1 MEKGCRLPMWPK
13 LSQSREWSGRSA
25 RVVPGR
31 AQTFSK
37 GPLSFVEGVTPSFLR
52 KASGAL
58 VWDVDGNEYI
68 DYILGLGPVIL
79 GHAHPAVNRAVA
91 AQLEDGI
98 AFSLPHPLEVE
109 LSELLCEI
117 VPCAEMV
124 RFGKNGSDA
133 TSGAIRLARA
143 ITGRDKVARCGYH
156 GWQDWY
162 IGSTS
167 RHAGVPQ
174 CVRDLTVPFPYANID
189 ALQAI
194 LRQGDIACVVMEPVT
209 FDPPPDGYLEAVR
222 DLCTQ
227 HAALLIFDEVI
238 TGFRLHLGG
247 AQAMFKV
254 TPDLACFGKAM
265 ANGFP
270 LSAIVGKA
278 DYMRRFEEVFF
289 SFTFGGEALSLAASI
304 ATIET
309 LRAENGID
317 ALWQAGTKLKD
328 GTIAAIRAAGLAASL
343 DCAGLAPWTTLRCL
357 GDAAPHSL
365 LLRSLFQQECA
376 KRRILTHGN
385 HMLSVAHNNEIIGR
399 TLATYAQVFPIL
411 ADAIRSGNPARW
423 LEGPPMQAVIRQT

>member
-1 MEKGCRLPMWPK
+1 MPLDLE
-13 LSQSREWSGRSA
+13 QSRRWSA
-25 RVVPGR
+25 RAGKVVPGR

-37 GPLSFVEGVTPSFLR
+37 GPLSFVEGATPAFVR
-52 KASGAL
+52 RARGAQ

-79 GHAHPAVNRAVA
+79 GHAHPAVNRAVME
-91 AQLEDGI
+91 QLEDGV

-109 LSELLCEI
+109 LSELLCELI
-117 VPCAEMV
+117 PSAEMV

-167 RHAGVPQ
+167 RNAGVPQ
-174 CVRDLTVPFPYANID
+174 CVRDLTIPFPYADVD
-189 ALQAI
+189 ALHRI
-194 LRQGDIACVVMEPVT
+194 LRAGDVACVVMEPVT
-209 FDPPPDGYLEAVR
+209 FDAPPADYLPSVR
-222 DLCTQ
+222 ELCTA
-227 HAALLIFDEVI
+227 HGALLIFDEVI

-247 AQAMFKV
+247 AQSLFQV
-254 TPDLACFGKAM
+254 TPDLSCFGKAM

-278 DYMRRFEEVFF
+278 EYMRRFEEVFF
-289 SFTFGGEALSLAASI
+289 SFTFGGEAASLAASL
-304 ATIET
+304 ATIRTLRSENGIEALWRAGET
-309 LRAENGID
+309 LR
-317 ALWQAGTKLKD
+317 QGTLS
-328 GTIAAIRAAGLAASL
+328 AIRAAGLAGTL

-357 GDAAPHSL
+357 GDAANHSL

-376 KRRILTHGN
+376 KRGVLTHGN
-385 HMLSVAHNNEIIGR
+385 HMLSTAHEDALLVHTITAYHQI
-399 TLATYAQVFPIL
+399 FPIL
-411 ADAIRSGNPARW
+411 ADALQSGDPASR